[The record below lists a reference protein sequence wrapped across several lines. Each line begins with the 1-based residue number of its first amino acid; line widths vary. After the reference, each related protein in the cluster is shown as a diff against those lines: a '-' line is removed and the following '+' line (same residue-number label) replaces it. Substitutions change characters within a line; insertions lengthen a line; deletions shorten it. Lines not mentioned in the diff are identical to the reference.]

1 MATYTFT
8 GEQTMVFPNLA
19 LTLNP
24 GDSFDAPADFVAENV
39 TAGKNKKVASIIE
52 PEIDLTPVEPT
63 PVETAPETAPA
74 TIEEAPAPATE
85 GTN

>member
-1 MATYTFT
+1 MATFIFT
-8 GEQTMVFPNLA
+8 GEQTMVFPDLA

-24 GDSFDAPADFVAENV
+24 GDSFDAPDGFVADFVTV
-39 TAGKNKKVASIIE
+39 AGKTKKVASVIE

-63 PVETAPETAPA
+63 PETAPA
-74 TIEEAPAPATE
+74 IIEEAPATVEE